1 MIISFRVYHHH
12 HHHWGSAIFIRSDI
26 HYNSV
31 VIKMLWHF
39 VQTSNNTIES
49 RVKLRNMRIQSLLIK
64 YSSKV
69 LMKLQH
75 QRNFHS
81 IDFLKNLI
89 QYQSAAYSD
98 YLLLAASA
106 SPTSSSCWQ
115 SIETFSVLNLKKCR
129 LLIVVRYGDPTQYYN
144 RSPQWPQFRGFL
156 RAEFWMS
163 CPCLHDWNHPPQ
175 THNASKH
182 IKFRPT
188 AITTL

>member
-1 MIISFRVYHHH
+1 
-12 HHHWGSAIFIRSDI
+12 
-26 HYNSV
+26 
-31 VIKMLWHF
+31 MLWHF

-106 SPTSSSCWQ
+106 SPTSSSC
-115 SIETFSVLNLKKCR
+115 
-129 LLIVVRYGDPTQYYN
+129 
-144 RSPQWPQFRGFL
+144 
-156 RAEFWMS
+156 
-163 CPCLHDWNHPPQ
+163 
-175 THNASKH
+175 
-182 IKFRPT
+182 
-188 AITTL
+188 